1 MAEQNP
7 YQPPQAAVDQVAEPV
22 KPTPMSRVVA
32 VGWIVTFAAGGFLIG
47 LISRTVRPYISG
59 PVHYEMLVALGLLIG
74 LALAAIYRFR
84 ALQYIR
90 GLMFLNLALFAL
102 WAAFATGWSLI
113 DRRLWDDLIGM
124 AAALWLGSAV
134 IGSILL
140 KVLQVYKQHQRTS
153 T

>member
-7 YQPPQAAVDQVAEPV
+7 YQPPQAAIDRPAEPTSM
-22 KPTPMSRVVA
+22 PLA

-47 LISRTVRPYISG
+47 LASRTVRPYISG

-84 ALQYIR
+84 KLPLRTALR
-90 GLMFLNLALFAL
+90 CFNLAMFSL
-102 WAAFATGWSLI
+102 WAAFAIGWTVI
-113 DRRLWDDLIGM
+113 HRGFWDDLVGM
-124 AAALWLGSAV
+124 TAAFWIGSAV

-140 KVLQVYKQHQRTS
+140 KLLHVYKQHQRPLA
-153 T
+153 